1 MADDSSDKIGVVAS
15 RLVPGSQTP
24 SKPTCIVAGM
34 QSSREFLSGLTL
46 PSFNSSPWTLGPGW
60 SSYKLA
66 SKGWVSF
73 FPTNGSLAG
82 SAGSATQGHSGA
94 LFDIFPTKPA
104 LPACLAWGASVFIEY

>member
-66 SKGWVSF
+66 SKGWVSI

-104 LPACLAWGASVFIEY
+104 LPACLAWGASVLIEY